1 MKYRNLTWCFTTK
14 FGKYK
19 NNDYILCFY
28 KLSMIRAKEFGHTV
42 SFYGCEYSINFL
54 KGYYDN
60 FVDISDKNFDLVD
73 DLKMYVHENGDIDTI
88 TIDGDL
94 ILNSKLTINDSV
106 DVVYDQKEPL
116 NTKWSPIYNTF
127 IPTLKKYPI
136 EDVIEGFKFNTPF
149 AVNVGILKFNN
160 IEVKNLFIKKY
171 KEFKKYYL
179 ESIEPIEEFKKNKT
193 FISIIICQFLFGSLI
208 TEKNISSIGSKWN
221 KNQIRTNYYS
231 HWYGYTKF
239 SSEAKESF
247 NGYPIKL
254 PTLGPE
260 NFELDEMKNKLI

>member
-1 MKYRNLTWCFTTK
+1 MKYRNLTYCFSTK

-28 KLSMIRAKEFGHTV
+28 KLSMTRAKEFGHTV

-73 DLKMYVHENGDIDTI
+73 DLKLYVHENGDIDTI

-94 ILNSKLTINDSV
+94 ILHSKLTINDSV
-106 DVVYDQKEPL
+106 DVVYDQKEYLHTP
-116 NTKWSPIYNTF
+116 KWGPAYNTF

-149 AVNVGILKFNN
+149 AINVGILKFNN

-179 ESIEPIEEFKKNKT
+179 ESIEPIEEFKKNEA

-208 TEKNISSIGSKWN
+208 TEKNISSSDSRYFENAVRINRYAHWIG
-221 KNQIRTNYYS
+221 YS
-231 HWYGYTKF
+231 KF
-239 SSEAKESF
+239 SSNAKAGF
-247 NGYPIKL
+247 NGYSIKL
-254 PTLGPE
+254 PTTL
-260 NFELDEMKNKLI
+260 L